1 MNLKRRH
8 GWVLAVPGSLLTTS
22 LAGCMAGI
30 PDTLKIG
37 VIGPLS
43 GPFGLRGKDLLD
55 GAQLAAEEINATG
68 FKISGKPV
76 KIEVIGMDDKAD
88 AAVARTGA
96 QSLLDSSVHAVI
108 GPLLTPQATAV
119 IPIFAAKGIPHLF
132 TATAAHLHS
141 LGKGNTFRLQ
151 ANDALQGRAMAVFCY
166 ENLQAQRIATV
177 VESGDYGQGLN
188 KAFTEAMKSASKQV
202 ALSMAVDGKADVNPT
217 MAGRIKAARADV
229 VVLLAREPQLRSLFR
244 SLEGVGY
251 TDLTVLGSNV
261 IRNKNV
267 AAAAAVVPVRA
278 LFATATAFDAEEF
291 PAGQTFLNAFA
302 TKYKG
307 EPVWGA
313 HYAYDAVFALIDAA
327 RRAAS
332 VAADKLVAKL
342 KTIDPMTRVNQQMRF
357 NADGE
362 LVHPS
367 VAIYKAERGS
377 WAAQMRSGAW

>member
-8 GWVLAVPGSLLTTS
+8 ACVLAVPGSLLATS
-22 LAGCMAGI
+22 LAGCKAGV

-37 VIGPLS
+37 VIGPMT

-68 FKISGKPV
+68 FKIGGKPV
-76 KIEVIGMDDKAD
+76 KIEIIGMDDKAD
-88 AAVARTGA
+88 AAVAKTGA
-96 QSLLDSSVHAVI
+96 QSLLDSGVHAVI
-108 GPLLTPQATAV
+108 GPLLTPQAAAV
-119 IPIFAAKGIPHLF
+119 IPLFAAKGIPQLF
-132 TATAAHLHS
+132 TATAAHLHT

-151 ANDALQGRAMAVFCY
+151 ANDALQGRAMAVFSY
-166 ENLQAQRIATV
+166 DNLQGQRIATV

-188 KAFTEAMKSASKQV
+188 KAFTVAMKSASKQV
-202 ALSMAVDGKADVNPT
+202 ALSMEVDGKADVNPT
-217 MAGRIKAARADV
+217 MAGKIKAARADV
-229 VVLLAREPQLRSLFR
+229 VVLLAREPQLRSLFK
-244 SLEGVGY
+244 SLDGVGY
-251 TDLTVLGSNV
+251 TDVTVLGSNV

-267 AAAAAVVPVRA
+267 AAAAVPVRA
-278 LFATATAFDAEEF
+278 LFAAATAFDAEEF
-291 PAGQTFLNAFA
+291 PSGQTFLNAFA

-327 RRAAS
+327 RRAES

-362 LVHPS
+362 LVYPS
-367 VAIYKAERGS
+367 VAIYKAERGL
-377 WAAQMRSGAW
+377 WAAQMRSSAW